1 MTVSRVHISVW
12 FAASLVGCHPRP
24 ERMASHADVS
34 SGAERQPI
42 RIATFNLQ
50 NCGPTKVG
58 RSEDLA
64 VYVSAIRRYEIVAIQ
79 EIQDAAGDA
88 ARTLLAAVNNV
99 EGPEYDMLLSDN
111 SGRES
116 DDRSSQERYAY
127 FFNTEVVRA
136 LDDGLLF
143 DDSERDL
150 FQRDPFVGRFAIG
163 DWDFSL
169 VEVHTR
175 PQAAVAEIGALHEVV
190 TWARVEYR
198 DDDVIVVGD
207 FNAACDYASPEKLD
221 ALDLRGSQ
229 YLWIVPDGADT
240 NVSPR
245 ACAYDRILTTTSA
258 GMRFTGTWGV
268 DRGTG
273 SVSDHYP
280 VWAAFKVSR

>member
-1 MTVSRVHISVW
+1 MRLHTLSLW

-24 ERMASHADVS
+24 GHMVTYATVS
-34 SGAERQPI
+34 SGAESQSI

-50 NCGPTKVG
+50 NCGPTKVS
-58 RSEDLA
+58 RPHDLA

-79 EIQDAAGDA
+79 EIQDAAGEA
-88 ARTLLAAVNNV
+88 ARTLLAALNDVD
-99 EGPEYDMLLSDN
+99 GPDYDMLLSDN

-136 LDDGLLF
+136 LNDGVLF
-143 DDSERDL
+143 DDSEHDR
-150 FQRDPFVGRFAIG
+150 FQREPFVGRFAVG

-190 TWARVEYR
+190 TWARVAYR
-198 DDDVIVVGD
+198 DDDVIMVGD
-207 FNAACDYASPEKLD
+207 FNASCDYASPKKLD
-221 ALDLRGSQ
+221 ALDLRGGQ
-229 YLWIVPDGADT
+229 YLWIVPDAADT

-245 ACAYDRILTTTSA
+245 ACAYDRIVATTSA
-258 GMRFTGTWGV
+258 GMHFTGKWGV
-268 DRGTG
+268 DRETG
-273 SVSDHYP
+273 SVSDHHP